1 MKHLTDTL
9 VALFADV
16 YDMAPDSIVALS
28 GAGSNRQYFRLSS
41 GLITGQ
47 IHSAIGVIGED
58 RKENHAFITLARHM
72 RNHSLSIPQILTVS
86 EDEMCYLL
94 QDLGS
99 VSLYDKIAA
108 CQKQGL
114 WDDATVSLLHKVMV
128 DLPNIQFETAKD
140 YDFEHD
146 VTRQSHFDQM
156 GIFWDLNYFKY
167 CFLKPCN
174 IPFDEV
180 ALEDEFHQ
188 LSSLLLSIAAKQPSR
203 SFLYRDFQSRNV
215 MIHDNIP
222 YYIDFQG
229 GFEGPCY
236 YDVASF
242 LWQARAGYDH
252 SLREQLLHTYHES
265 LQKYI
270 VEPYPLFVDH
280 LQPFVFFRLIQVL
293 GAYGFRG
300 LFERKAMFLSPIR
313 QALQLIQTL
322 PADFISSYPTI
333 CQLINKINQLP
344 QFSASTGVQ
353 RLRVRV
359 TSFSYKKGL
368 PDDPTGNGG
377 GFVFDCRA
385 PHNPGRYKEYK
396 QLTGLDQPVIDFL
409 EGRAH
414 DYDNEKLGTE
424 LNMPEYLEHVYGVV
438 DPAVETYLKRG
449 FTSLMVSFGCTG
461 GRHRSVYGAQHTA
474 EHLHKKYPDAII
486 ELWHREQGI
495 HEIWD

>member
-1 MKHLTDTL
+1 MKQHTVIL

-16 YDMAPDSIVALS
+16 YGIEPENITALS

-41 GLITGQ
+41 VSSVGQ
-47 IHSAIGVIGED
+47 KCTAIGVIGED
-58 RKENHAFITLARHM
+58 HKENHAFITLAHHM
-72 RNHSLSIPQILTVS
+72 SIHSLAVPRVLAVS
-86 EDEMCYLL
+86 EDEMCYLQ

-99 VSLYDKIAA
+99 ISLYDKIAA
-108 CQKQGL
+108 CQKQVR
-114 WDDATVSLLHKVMV
+114 WDESTVSLLHKVMS
-128 DLPNIQFETAKD
+128 DLPKIQFETAKD

-146 VTRQSHFDQM
+146 VTRQSRFDEM
-156 GIFWDLNYFKY
+156 GIFWDFNYFKY

-180 ALEDEFHQ
+180 ALEEEFHQ
-188 LSSLLLSIAAKQPSR
+188 LSSLLLSIADKQPSR

-215 MIHDNIP
+215 MILDNIP

-242 LWQARAGYDH
+242 LWQARAGYDE
-252 SLREQLLHTYHES
+252 SLREQLLHTYHDS
-265 LQKYI
+265 LQKYV
-270 VEPYPLFVDH
+270 VESYSLFIEH

-313 QALQLIQTL
+313 QALQLIQSL
-322 PADFISSYPTI
+322 PADFIASYPTL
-333 CQLINKINQLP
+333 CQLINQINQLP
-344 QFSASTGVQ
+344 QFSATTGEQ
-353 RLRVRV
+353 RLRIRV
-359 TSFSYKKGL
+359 TSFSFKKGL

-414 DYDNEKLGTE
+414 DYDHEKLGTE
-424 LNMPEYLEHVYGVV
+424 LTMPEYLEHVYGIV

-495 HEIWD
+495 HEILD